1 MSASQ
6 PTLSRQQARE
16 IDQRAIRE
24 HGMTGLVLM
33 ENAGRGCAELL
44 ERLGID
50 GPVSICTGKGNNGGD
65 GYVIARH
72 LDNAGRLVRVVSAVD
87 PSALEGDAAVN
98 HQVWKSG
105 GGAVEVV
112 PVGGWDAA
120 VRGSDWIVDALL
132 GTGIGGEVRS
142 PFVEAIDAINGSGGR
157 VLAIDLPSG
166 LDCDTGDRLGRC
178 VRACHTA
185 TMVAAKRGLVA
196 EGANEWTGEI
206 HVVDIG
212 IPRSLREE
220 LLG

>member
-1 MSASQ
+1 MSDSQ

-44 ERLGID
+44 ERLGIE

-72 LDNAGRLVRVVSAVD
+72 LDNAGHLVRVVSAVA
-87 PSALEGDAAVN
+87 PSLLEGDAAVN
-98 HQVWKSG
+98 YQAWKSG
-105 GGAVEVV
+105 GGAVEMV
-112 PVGGWDAA
+112 PVDGWATA
-120 VRGSDWIVDALL
+120 VRGFEWIVDALL
-132 GTGIGGEVRS
+132 GTGVVGAVR
-142 PFVEAIDAINGSGGR
+142 PPYDQAIDAINRSSAR

-166 LDCDTGDRLGRC
+166 LDCDTGEILGRC
-178 VRACHTA
+178 VCADQTA
-185 TMVAAKRGLVA
+185 TMVAAKTGMLA
-196 EGANEWTGEI
+196 ECAVEWIGEV

-212 IPRSLREE
+212 IPRSLRQEV
-220 LLG
+220 LR